1 MTGSRPSHVRGR
13 LLARNALLNLITL
26 AGPLAVAVLTLPL
39 MISGLGA
46 ERFGMLSIVWLLLT
60 YLSELGVGNAT
71 TYYSAAAIGAG
82 RNEDVGALLWT
93 TTLLQAAIG
102 LLLGIILA
110 AATPLLIDHVLKI
123 PPALSSDARACLY
136 LLAASLP
143 LLGCARSF
151 RALLEATQR
160 FDLAMVVQLPITI
173 GSYVLAAIT
182 ARAGWSVALVLT
194 TIVAVRLLAVPAYF
208 AAARRALP
216 DVSLKPRLQLRRL
229 REIAGFAGWSAVS
242 TIASPMLLYID
253 RFMIG
258 ALLSMT
264 AVAYYAAPYE
274 LVARLTLIP
283 GAVAGALFPA
293 LSQLHAQTD
302 RLRAEQL
309 AVRCVAILLAVLVPV
324 VVFIFGSSRDVLTLW
339 LGAEYAAQSAM
350 ALQIL
355 AIGVLVNAAA
365 HVPYALLHSIGRPDL
380 PARFHLVE
388 LPIQVVIAWLL
399 ISRFGITGAAMAWTS
414 RMMLDAALLFMAA
427 DRKHLLRRRALSS
440 QLLLITAAG
449 LVLSGFAVA
458 TATQIGSST
467 TRLLIAGAL
476 AAACAA
482 VLWQIALSA
491 TERQRIIALFR
502 PAT

>member
-1 MTGSRPSHVRGR
+1 
-13 LLARNALLNLITL
+13 
-26 AGPLAVAVLTLPL
+26 
-39 MISGLGA
+39 
-46 ERFGMLSIVWLLLT
+46 
-60 YLSELGVGNAT
+60 
-71 TYYSAAAIGAG
+71 
-82 RNEDVGALLWT
+82 
-93 TTLLQAAIG
+93 
-102 LLLGIILA
+102 
-110 AATPLLIDHVLKI
+110 
-123 PPALSSDARACLY
+123 
-136 LLAASLP
+136 
-143 LLGCARSF
+143 
-151 RALLEATQR
+151 
-160 FDLAMVVQLPITI
+160 
-173 GSYVLAAIT
+173 
-182 ARAGWSVALVLT
+182 
-194 TIVAVRLLAVPAYF
+194 
-208 AAARRALP
+208 
-216 DVSLKPRLQLRRL
+216 
-229 REIAGFAGWSAVS
+229 
-242 TIASPMLLYID
+242 LLYID